1 MSTVG
6 ITIPVHNRKEFTI
19 AILQQLAE
27 QIDQLVGLQTLEADA
42 VQIIVVDDGSSDGT
56 AEIITARFPQVH
68 LLIGTGDLWWTGA
81 IGEGMTYAAEV
92 LKTDYIVWLN
102 DDIQLV
108 DNFIDEMML
117 FCRDPEEKVL
127 TGGIICDR
135 LYPDW
140 IVFGGVIASQSIH
153 HMNRFMD
160 PLLKVDTLNGN
171 IAILPT
177 RIITDIGLPD
187 VTRFRHY
194 GGDFEYVCRAKKN
207 GYVVHLSRDLRATTD
222 YSAADVIRYM
232 PLWIQWAVSDR
243 LLDKWRV
250 LMTLTNRRSP
260 HNVEH
265 MVNSIYRAQASV
277 PRWRYVVFYCR
288 KLVKIMGSG
297 LVPWSMRKQRI
308 QAYFESHN
316 VPLEVAQAVLN
327 NV

>member
-19 AILQQLAE
+19 AILQQLTE
-27 QIDQLVGLQTLEADA
+27 QIDRLVGLQKLGADV

-56 AEIITARFPQVH
+56 AEIIAEKFSRVH
-68 LLIGTGDLWWTGA
+68 LLTGTGDLWWTGA

-108 DNFIDEMML
+108 DNFIDEMMG
-117 FCRDPEEKVL
+117 FCGDSEAKVL

-135 LYPDW
+135 LHPDW

-153 HMNRFMD
+153 HMTRFVN
-160 PLLKVDTLNGN
+160 PLLNVDTLNGN

-177 RIITDIGLPD
+177 RIIADIGLPD
-187 VTRFRHY
+187 MNRFRHY
-194 GGDFEYVCRAKKN
+194 GGDFEYICRAKKN
-207 GYVVHLSRDLRATTD
+207 GYTVHLSRNLLAMTD
-222 YSAADVIRYM
+222 YGPADVIRYM

-250 LMTLTNRRSP
+250 LMTLSNRRSP

-265 MVNSIYRAQASV
+265 MVNSIYRAEASV

-288 KLVKIMGSG
+288 KLVKIIGSG
-297 LVPWSMRKQRI
+297 LVPWSMREQRI
-308 QAYFESHN
+308 RAYFESHN
-316 VPLEVAQAVLN
+316 VPPDVAQVVLK